1 LKFSMKKG
9 FHMLKSAGLFALP
22 LFAMMLSAQGPPPG
36 GPRGFGPR
44 FGMMSAGPGSRTP
57 VTGAPYSGVQSTQ
70 SQQTLGDGNQIT
82 RQEESKVYR
91 DTQGRVRI
99 EHAMHHSMS
108 ANGQTARTVI
118 TIFDPVGG
126 YSYMLDPTAMTGV
139 KTPLPPANSGNAG
152 GHPGHGPGANG
163 AQIQKDDLGT
173 QTINGLSATGTRIT
187 ETIPAGAMGN
197 QQPLQIVRETWIS
210 TDLKVP
216 ISIKT
221 SDPRFGNV
229 TMQLTNIVRAEPD
242 AALFQV
248 PSGYT
253 VTAKTREGGRWR
265 Q

>member
-1 LKFSMKKG
+1 MF
-9 FHMLKSAGLFALP
+9 KSAGLFALS
-22 LFAMMLSAQGPPPG
+22 LFAMTLSAQAPPPG

-44 FGMMSAGPGSRTP
+44 FGMMSAGPWSRTP

-70 SQQTLGDGNQIT
+70 SQQTLADGNQIA

-99 EHAMHHSMS
+99 EHTMHRSLS
-108 ANGQTARTVI
+108 TNGDTPRTVI
-118 TIFDPVGG
+118 TIFDPVAG
-126 YSYMLDPTAMTGV
+126 YSYMLDPAAMTAD
-139 KTPLPPANSGNAG
+139 KTPLPTTNSATPG
-152 GHPGHGPGANG
+152 GHRPHGRGPGANS
-163 AQIQKDDLGT
+163 AQIQKEDLGT
-173 QTINGLSATGTRIT
+173 QNINGLSATGTRIT

-216 ISIKT
+216 VSIKT

-242 AALFQV
+242 ASLFQV
-248 PSGYT
+248 PSTYT
-253 VTAKTREGGRWR
+253 VSAKTRGAGRWR

>member
-1 LKFSMKKG
+1 MF
-9 FHMLKSAGLFALP
+9 KSAGLFALT
-22 LFAMMLSAQGPPPG
+22 LFAMTLSAQAPPPG

-70 SQQTLGDGNQIT
+70 SQQTLTDGNQIA

-99 EHAMHHSMS
+99 EHTMHRSLS
-108 ANGQTARTVI
+108 ANGDTPRTAI
-118 TIFDPVGG
+118 TIFDPVAG
-126 YSYMLDPTAMTGV
+126 YSYMLDPTAMTAV
-139 KTPLPPANSGNAG
+139 KTPLPPANSATRG
-152 GHPGHGPGANG
+152 GHPPHGRGPGANG
-163 AQIQKDDLGT
+163 AQIQKEDLGT
-173 QTINGLSATGTRIT
+173 QTVNGLSATGTRIT
-187 ETIPAGAMGN
+187 ETIAAGAMGN

-216 ISIKT
+216 VSIKT

-242 AALFQV
+242 ASLFQV
-248 PSGYT
+248 PSSYT
-253 VTAKTREGGRWR
+253 VTAKTRGEGRWR

>member
-1 LKFSMKKG
+1 MF
-9 FHMLKSAGLFALP
+9 KSAGLFALT
-22 LFAMMLSAQGPPPG
+22 LFAITLSAQAPPPG

-70 SQQTLGDGNQIT
+70 SQQTLADGNQIA

-99 EHAMHHSMS
+99 EHTMHRSLS
-108 ANGQTARTVI
+108 ANGQTPRTAI
-118 TIFDPVGG
+118 TIFDPVAG
-126 YSYMLDPTAMTGV
+126 YSYILDPAAMSAV
-139 KTPLPPANSGNAG
+139 KTPLPPPDSAAPG
-152 GHPGHGPGANG
+152 GHSPHGRGPGANG
-163 AQIQKDDLGT
+163 AQIQKEDLGT
-173 QTINGLSATGTRIT
+173 QTISGLSATGTRIT

-197 QQPLQIVRETWIS
+197 QQPIQIVRETWIS

-216 ISIKT
+216 VSIKT

-229 TMQLTNIVRAEPD
+229 TMQLTNVVQSEPD

-253 VTAKTREGGRWR
+253 VTAKTRGAERWR